1 MAEGAAGAVTTL
13 LGLIRDEAQLLG
25 RVKKDVQFIKEEME
39 SMRSFLAHLTETE
52 PPGGEHDK
60 QDCSNCIDT
69 YLQRGDPAIRHASWG
84 RGAGILQRYICWA
97 PWMVEKLLAQHY
109 TAIRLRELKDRAH
122 DVGQRR
128 LRYGVEVPGK
138 PSSKAAGG
146 AAASSVRSEE
156 ASPSTTIGAQAPDE
170 EDDDEEEEQQQDQEY
185 DAATSTSA
193 SSITVSAERRRRA
206 LEPRSL
212 ENFCADE
219 LTRWVKS
226 VGTMGSSSSSPS
238 LPSIAIVPPP
248 PTPRPAQGANARD
261 ALASVVTTH
270 FDRSVWINL
279 PAVHLHRSWH
289 QISTKAILCYI
300 LRECES
306 LNKRGKDHGQV
317 DDRDDQIWEILYDIH
332 RDFYRQVN
340 PKMEEI
346 KGNIT
351 KNSAAEEEQEEKSK
365 GEAVYGNKTEDEI
378 PQTPDG
384 SISKTEPVGILFRAL
399 QPNAVSNVAIMG
411 TNQPLDE
418 QNIFPETANKLK
430 KHIESGQTEFSIH
443 LDQAKYESILREVFP
458 LATSKPQK
466 VQEAAAAAAAAT
478 TAATLEKVQI
488 EQIIH
493 KTKQDILQCILQE
506 LQQQQQLP
514 EADKSLKEEGVTKP
528 KPAVQDDHASAAN
541 EAKENKPLAAK
552 DEAKENKAPV
562 AQDEHAVAAN
572 KTKENIGKIKSK
584 ISNEATTATPQPP
597 TTISTATTML
607 GKDQIEEIIQKPG
620 IHKPGGDEYANAIK
634 NTKQKIKQLTGK
646 IMEQMT
652 IQIICDK
659 IKTLL
664 GGKKTMIIIEDDKD
678 YASQWREITNALH
691 QLSSSGSAMVVTTP
705 NIQKAKEICCPQ
717 QEPITNSIAGLY
729 YDTLLKLTSKR
740 VNKDANQIFRDILDK
755 CINAKKM
762 IKFSYTDLR
771 KEYKSCFLYLA
782 IFPPGYPV
790 RRSTIVGR
798 WVVEGLITKEDWPS
812 AVHHAERCFDTL
824 IDMWLVYPSD
834 IGGAGK
840 VKSGIVGDLVHEFIT
855 RIAKKQHIVETRLS
869 RHLAR
874 HFSIFNDIRLRGS
887 DRIDKFLRK
896 LPETSQMSMLKVLD
910 LEGCQCFQRNQ
921 HYLKDICNNILLLK
935 YLSLRRT
942 DVTQLPSEINNL
954 YELEVLDIW
963 QTEVPEYATRH
974 IMLLKLKRLLA
985 VCIDSNRSSNVK
997 NNISFRN
1004 EAPLSSSVQIPRKIK
1019 KMSSTEVLSNVKAPW
1034 TSRELKDIG
1043 KLWQLRK
1050 LGVVIDDKDSV
1061 LRNLLTAI
1069 SDLCECLRS
1078 LSITIVPSTKGEGTP
1093 SNGDLPEYISRCL
1106 KYRPKLLESLSLQGT
1121 TQKGQLLTLLVECFT
1136 KLAKVTLSCTSLK
1149 QKNLEGLGDLPNLS
1163 YVRFRH
1169 KGYTDGK
1176 LTFNEHKFKNLKY
1189 FLVEGNNMRGVEF
1202 QKGAAPRLEKIVLS
1216 FTNIESL
1223 HGVGDLPKLEE
1234 LELKR
1239 NKFLLSLSEEGET
1252 LEKYM
1257 LTFKKDE
1264 FQHLNICCLILLGNS
1279 YDDTLLTFNKGEFPK
1294 LDLLIVEC
1302 PTITNISFTEGAAP
1316 MLEKIIWSF
1325 TKMNSL
1331 SGINNL
1337 SKLKEL
1343 ELIGDLVPDQVRI
1356 DINTHRKHPVLNHK
1370 QPQPQ
1375 DQENGSEQ
1383 GEEEDLKFP
1392 ACSWLSL
1399 KNKYWSCN

>member
-60 QDCSNCIDT
+60 Q
-69 YLQRGDPAIRHASWG
+69 RGDPAVRHASWG
-84 RGAGILQRYICWA
+84 RGAGILQRYIRWA

-109 TAIRLRELKDRAH
+109 AAIRLRELKDRAH

-128 LRYGVEVPGK
+128 LRYDVEVPGK

-146 AAASSVRSEE
+146 AASWSVQSEE

-170 EDDDEEEEQQQDQEY
+170 EDEDEEEEEQQQQDQEH

-193 SSITVSAERRRRA
+193 SIITVSADQRRRRA

-212 ENFCADE
+212 ENFCSDE

-226 VGTMGSSSSSPS
+226 VGTMGRSSSSSPS
-238 LPSIAIVPPP
+238 LPPIAIVPPP
-248 PTPRPAQGANARD
+248 PTPRPAQGGSTEVVVAAGANARD
-261 ALASVVTTH
+261 ALASVATTH

-279 PAVHLHRSWH
+279 PAMHLHRSWH

-306 LNKRGKDHGQV
+306 LNKQGKDHG
-317 DDRDDQIWEILYDIH
+317 
-332 RDFYRQVN
+332 QVN

-346 KGNIT
+346 EGNIT
-351 KNSAAEEEQEEKSK
+351 KNSAAEEQEEKIK
-365 GEAVYGNKTEDEI
+365 GEAAYGNKTEDEI

-418 QNIFPETANKLK
+418 QNIFPEMANKLK

-466 VQEAAAAAAAAT
+466 VQEGTTALSSDSSSHVAAATAAAAAAT

-506 LQQQQQLP
+506 LQQQQLP
-514 EADKSLKEEGVTKP
+514 EADKSLKEEGLTKP

-562 AQDEHAVAAN
+562 AKDEA
-572 KTKENIGKIKSK
+572 KENK
-584 ISNEATTATPQPP
+584 APPP

-607 GKDQIEEIIQKPG
+607 GKDQIEEIIQKVKQQVLQGLHHRPPPHPPRADRSFKGEPG

-755 CINAKKM
+755 CYPSEFCMKIFAHALYANPNRSKQDLRKLLDSLDSKKSLGINAKKM

-790 RRSTIVGR
+790 RWSTIVGR

-840 VKSGIVGDLVHEFIT
+840 LKRLLAGCIDSNSSSNAKNNISFRNEAPSSSSVQIPYKIKKMSSMEVLSNVKASWISRELKDIGKLWQLRKLGVVIDDKDSILKNLLPAISDLCECLRSLSITIFPSTKGEGTPSNGDLPEYTSHCLKYRPKLLENLCLQGTTQKGQLLTLFVERFTNLAKDEFQHLKYLLAEGFSKSFETNITFEDGATPKLEKIILYSFANIMSHPGVSSLPKFKELELKGHKPLLSSFENANKISKVTLHSNLMKHADLQIFAKRPSVCCLILLGNSYDDSLFTFNKGEFPKVDLLIVECPTITEISFTEGAAPMLEKIIWSFTKMNSLSGINNLSKLKELEFIGDLVPD
-855 RIAKKQHIVETRLS
+855 QV
-869 RHLAR
+869 
-874 HFSIFNDIRLRGS
+874 
-887 DRIDKFLRK
+887 RIDINTHRK
-896 LPETSQMSMLKVLD
+896 HPVLNHKPPQHQDQENGSEQGEEEVLD

-963 QTEVPEYATRH
+963 QTKVPEYTTKH
-974 IMLLKLKRLLA
+974 ILLLKLKRLLA
-985 VCIDSNRSSNVK
+985 GCIDSNSSSNAK

-1004 EAPLSSSVQIPRKIK
+1004 EAPSSSSVQIPLKIK
-1019 KMSSTEVLSNVKAPW
+1019 KMSIMEVLSNVKASW
-1034 TSRELKDIG
+1034 ISRELKDIG
-1043 KLWQLRK
+1043 
-1050 LGVVIDDKDSV
+1050 
-1061 LRNLLTAI
+1061 
-1069 SDLCECLRS
+1069 
-1078 LSITIVPSTKGEGTP
+1078 
-1093 SNGDLPEYISRCL
+1093 
-1106 KYRPKLLESLSLQGT
+1106 
-1121 TQKGQLLTLLVECFT
+1121 
-1136 KLAKVTLSCTSLK
+1136 
-1149 QKNLEGLGDLPNLS
+1149 
-1163 YVRFRH
+1163 
-1169 KGYTDGK
+1169 
-1176 LTFNEHKFKNLKY
+1176 
-1189 FLVEGNNMRGVEF
+1189 
-1202 QKGAAPRLEKIVLS
+1202 
-1216 FTNIESL
+1216 
-1223 HGVGDLPKLEE
+1223 
-1234 LELKR
+1234 
-1239 NKFLLSLSEEGET
+1239 
-1252 LEKYM
+1252 
-1257 LTFKKDE
+1257 
-1264 FQHLNICCLILLGNS
+1264 
-1279 YDDTLLTFNKGEFPK
+1279 
-1294 LDLLIVEC
+1294 
-1302 PTITNISFTEGAAP
+1302 
-1316 MLEKIIWSF
+1316 
-1325 TKMNSL
+1325 
-1331 SGINNL
+1331 
-1337 SKLKEL
+1337 
-1343 ELIGDLVPDQVRI
+1343 
-1356 DINTHRKHPVLNHK
+1356 
-1370 QPQPQ
+1370 
-1375 DQENGSEQ
+1375 
-1383 GEEEDLKFP
+1383 
-1392 ACSWLSL
+1392 
-1399 KNKYWSCN
+1399 

>member
-1 MAEGAAGAVTTL
+1 MFHAYPMAEGAAGAVTTL

-25 RVKKDVQFIKEEME
+25 RVKDVQFIKEEME

-52 PPGGEHDK
+52 PPGGEHDEQVRTWMK
-60 QDCSNCIDT
+60 QVRELAQDCSNCIDT
-69 YLQRGDPAIRHASWG
+69 YLQRGDPGGS
-84 RGAGILQRYICWA
+84 
-97 PWMVEKLLAQHY
+97 
-109 TAIRLRELKDRAH
+109 T
-122 DVGQRR
+122 
-128 LRYGVEVPGK
+128 EVVV
-138 PSSKAAGG
+138 AA
-146 AAASSVRSEE
+146 
-156 ASPSTTIGAQAPDE
+156 
-170 EDDDEEEEQQQDQEY
+170 
-185 DAATSTSA
+185 
-193 SSITVSAERRRRA
+193 
-206 LEPRSL
+206 
-212 ENFCADE
+212 
-219 LTRWVKS
+219 
-226 VGTMGSSSSSPS
+226 
-238 LPSIAIVPPP
+238 
-248 PTPRPAQGANARD
+248 GANARD
-261 ALASVVTTH
+261 ALASVATTH
-270 FDRSVWINL
+270 FDRSAWINL
-279 PAVHLHRSWH
+279 PAMHLHRSWH

-306 LNKRGKDHGQV
+306 LNKQGKDHGQV
-317 DDRDDQIWEILYDIH
+317 DDRDDQMLQWD
-332 RDFYRQVN
+332 VN

-346 KGNIT
+346 EGNIT

-430 KHIESGQTEFSIH
+430 KHIESGQSEFSIH

-466 VQEAAAAAAAAT
+466 VQEGTTAISSDSSSHVAAAT

-514 EADKSLKEEGVTKP
+514 EADKSLKEEGLTKP

-607 GKDQIEEIIQKPG
+607 GKDQIEEIIQNVKQQVLQGLHHRPPPHPPRADRSFKGEPG

-634 NTKQKIKQLTGK
+634 DTKQKIKQLTGK

-755 CINAKKM
+755 CYPSEFCMKIFAHALYANPNRSKEDLRKLLDSLDSKKSLGINAKKM
-762 IKFSYTDLR
+762 IRFSYTDLR

-782 IFPPGYPV
+782 IFPPGYPTV
-790 RRSTIVGR
+790 NHSRALGCRRAV
-798 WVVEGLITKEDWPS
+798 TKEDWPS

-942 DVTQLPSEINNL
+942 DVTQLPTEINNL

-985 VCIDSNRSSNVK
+985 GCIDSNRSSNVK

-1019 KMSSTEVLSNVKAPW
+1019 KMSSMEVLSSVKAQW

-1050 LGVVIDDKDSV
+1050 LDVVIDDKDSV
-1061 LRNLLTAI
+1061 LKNLLTAI
-1069 SDLCECLRS
+1069 SDLCECLLS

-1136 KLAKVTLSCTSLK
+1136 KLAK
-1149 QKNLEGLGDLPNLS
+1149 KNLEGLGDLPNLS

-1264 FQHLNICCLILLGNS
+1264 FQHLKYLLAEGFSKNFEANITFEDGATPKLEKIILYSFANIMSHPGVSSLPKFKELELKGKKPLLSSFENANKISKVTLHSTLMKHDDLQIFAKRPSICCLILLGNS

-1331 SGINNL
+1331 SGIKNL